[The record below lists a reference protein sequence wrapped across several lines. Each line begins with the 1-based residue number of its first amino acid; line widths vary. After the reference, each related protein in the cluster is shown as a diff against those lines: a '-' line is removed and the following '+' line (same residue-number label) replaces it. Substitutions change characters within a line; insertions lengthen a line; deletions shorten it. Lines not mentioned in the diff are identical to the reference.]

1 MPASPSGIRIRAG
14 MSKSVND
21 AESSVSMCSL
31 YSSYLSNEESIVGV
45 CIIMRKVKSEG
56 NHPSPSQTNK
66 TKEELTPHG
75 IIDSAKLTL
84 YFRLSNT
91 LRTASVAIS
100 GVTEI

>member
-45 CIIMRKVKSEG
+45 CIIMRKIKSEG
-56 NHPSPSQTNK
+56 NHP
-66 TKEELTPHG
+66 L
-75 IIDSAKLTL
+75 AK
-84 YFRLSNT
+84 SNQ
-91 LRTASVAIS
+91 
-100 GVTEI
+100 